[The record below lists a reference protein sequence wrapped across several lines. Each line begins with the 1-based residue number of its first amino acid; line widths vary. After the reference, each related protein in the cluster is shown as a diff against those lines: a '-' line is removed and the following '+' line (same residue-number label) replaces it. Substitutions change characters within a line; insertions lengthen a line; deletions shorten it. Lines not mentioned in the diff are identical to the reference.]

1 MNKSREQGAGRREQ
15 QSAGR
20 ENSTNTMNIHSSAV
34 VHILEARGLAKSFGE
49 IKAVQGV
56 DLNVEPGEILGL
68 VGPDGAG
75 KSTLLRLLV
84 GVLDPDAGY
93 AAVGGIK
100 VGENPEGAR
109 ELLGYM
115 PQQYSLYAD
124 LTVSENLRFFAD
136 MYFVPRSERERRL
149 ERLFEFS
156 RLKPYTSRPAGKL
169 SGGMYKKLA
178 LSCTLIHTPKI
189 LILDEPTTG
198 VDPLSRRELW
208 DILYTF
214 SAEGVAIVVS
224 TPYMDEAERCH
235 RVSLIHQG
243 RLLITDHP
251 EAILGRFGD
260 ELFEVVTENLEK
272 ARAVLS
278 GVPGVRRCYPAGSLL
293 KVAVAEGAGGESLIR
308 RSLESRAV
316 SFTSTEK
323 AEPNFED
330 VFLSMEE
337 GFS

>member
-1 MNKSREQGAGRREQ
+1 
-15 QSAGR
+15 
-20 ENSTNTMNIHSSAV
+20 MNIPSSAVGGRQSAV
-34 VHILEARGLAKSFGE
+34 VHILEARGLTKSFGE

-56 DLNVEPGEILGL
+56 DLTVEPGEILGL

-75 KSTLLRLLV
+75 KSTVLRLLV

-93 AAVGGIK
+93 VAVGGIK

-136 MYFVPRSERERRL
+136 MYFVPPAEREKRL

-156 RLKPYTSRPAGKL
+156 RLKPYTARPAGKL

-178 LSCTLIHTPKI
+178 LSCTLIHTPRI

-208 DILYTF
+208 DILYAF

-243 RLLITDHP
+243 RLLVTDHP
-251 EAILGRFGD
+251 AAILGHFAD
-260 ELFEVVTENLEK
+260 ELFEVLVENQEK

-278 GVPGVRRCYPAGSLL
+278 AAPGVKRCYPAGSLL
-293 KVAVAEGAGGESLIR
+293 KVAVAAGAGGEDLIR
-308 RSLESRAV
+308 RALEDRAAPFASV
-316 SFTSTEK
+316 EK

-330 VFLSMEE
+330 VFLSLEE
-337 GFS
+337 SFA

>member
-1 MNKSREQGAGRREQ
+1 MNT
-15 QSAGR
+15 
-20 ENSTNTMNIHSSAV
+20 TNQKTNFLTAVGGPRSAV
-34 VHILEARGLAKSFGE
+34 VSILEARGLTKSFGE

-56 DLNVEPGEILGL
+56 DLKVEPGEILGL

-124 LTVSENLRFFAD
+124 LTVSENIRFFAD
-136 MYFVPRSERERRL
+136 MYFVPPAERERRL

-156 RLKPYTSRPAGKL
+156 RLKPYVSRPAGKL

-178 LSCTLIHTPKI
+178 LSCSLIHTPKL

-208 DILYTF
+208 DILYAF

-243 RLLITDHP
+243 RILVTDHP
-251 EAILGRFGD
+251 SAILGRFRD
-260 ELFEVVTENLEK
+260 ELFEVETENLEK
-272 ARAVLS
+272 ARAALS
-278 GVPGVRRCYPAGSLL
+278 GVTGIRRCYPSGSVL
-293 KVAVAEGAGGESLIR
+293 KAAAAEGSGGETLIR
-308 RSLESRAV
+308 RALEERAAPFASV
-316 SFTSTEK
+316 AK
-323 AEPNFED
+323 IEPNFED
-330 VFLSMEE
+330 VFLSLEE
-337 GFS
+337 SF